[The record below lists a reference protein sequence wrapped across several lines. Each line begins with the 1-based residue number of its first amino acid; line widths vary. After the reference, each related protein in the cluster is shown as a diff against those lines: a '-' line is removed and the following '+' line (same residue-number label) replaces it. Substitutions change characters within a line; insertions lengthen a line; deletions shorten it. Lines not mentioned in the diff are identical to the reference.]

1 MAKKKD
7 TAEVEEKAEAP
18 ATAEETV
25 EAEVAVEETV
35 DVSGYT
41 VEEVQA
47 QLKPLSQNAFVRFW
61 QKILR
66 WWLGVWYGFS
76 DKHPKLA
83 PWIYKIFFFIVFSYG
98 VTIWQF
104 IVMAFL
110 PYAFSGMGTDAVGWP
125 NIPLVGKQMFVIFGD
140 NNGWGPFIAFEI
152 AVFTAQCINFPLQR
166 NITYRSHGNPWYQ
179 AMWYFIGW
187 VLVSLFTNTIWGVCN
202 AYLTHWGCPEIVN
215 ALLKTILTGGVS
227 MVIFFFIFMVIFPDN
242 NKMAKKARAK
252 YEKLVAANASAEKI
266 AKAEAKMNL
275 WETKAKK
282 SNAESEYFKAKSQL
296 NAAVMKYNTY
306 VKASEKAAAEA
317 QKAEEA
323 AQAQNTEKATA
334 KAAEAKQKA
343 EVFPAKIEKAF
354 ETAVLAIK
362 TRDEKKVVFEEAQAL

>member
-7 TAEVEEKAEAP
+7 IAEVEETAEAP
-18 ATAEETV
+18 ATAEETA

-83 PWIYKIFFFIVFSYG
+83 PWIYKIFFFIVFSEG

-125 NIPLVGKQMFVIFGD
+125 NIHLVGNQNFIIFGD

-166 NITYRSHGNPWYQ
+166 NITYRSHGNPWWQ

-202 AYLTHWGCPEIVN
+202 AYLNHWGCPEIVN

-227 MVIFFFIFMVIFPDN
+227 LVIFFFIFMVIFPDN

-306 VKASEKAAAEA
+306 VKASEKAVAEA

-323 AQAQNTEKATA
+323 AQAQSSEKAIA

-354 ETAVLAIK
+354 EAAVLAIK
-362 TRDEKKVVFEEAQAL
+362 ERDEKQAVFEEAQAL

>member
-1 MAKKKD
+1 MSDQEKD
-7 TAEVEEKAEAP
+7 TAEAVEAAEAIAP
-18 ATAEETV
+18 
-25 EAEVAVEETV
+25 EAETADVE
-35 DVSGYT
+35 YT

-110 PYAFSGMGTDAVGWP
+110 PAAFNGMGTDPVGWP
-125 NIPLVGKQMFVIFGD
+125 NTPLVGDQKFVIFGD
-140 NNGWGPFIAFEI
+140 AQGWGPFIAFEI

-187 VLVSLFTNTIWGVCN
+187 VLVSLFTNTIWGLCN
-202 AYLTHWGCPEIVN
+202 AYLIHWGSPDIVN
-215 ALLKTILTGGVS
+215 TLLKTILTGGVS

-242 NKMAKKARAK
+242 NKMAKKARAR
-252 YEKLVAANASAEKI
+252 YEKLVAANADSEKI
-266 AKAEAKMNL
+266 AKAESKMKL
-275 WETKAKK
+275 WETKALK
-282 SNAESEYFKAKSQL
+282 SNTESEYFKAKSQL
-296 NAAVMKYNTY
+296 NAAVMKYNTL
-306 VKASEKAAAEA
+306 VKASEKANWKAENA
-317 QKAEEA
+317 EESAKTQNSEKAVAKAEEL
-323 AQAQNTEKATA
+323 
-334 KAAEAKQKA
+334 KQKA
-343 EVFPAKIEKAF
+343 AVYPEKIEKAF
-354 ETAVLAIK
+354 HAAVEAIK
-362 TRDEKKVVFEEAQAL
+362 ARDEKKIAFEEAQGVAA